1 MPKRKTP
8 QDPPSAMP
16 PDTLPPTAAAKV
28 RLSPLEFKR
37 QMLADMLT
45 DLQNA
50 RAAQSFTAIT
60 NLTRHINA
68 LRDEIAGHEA
78 EEKASAADPFEGK
91 TVEELISEQCAAIE
105 DPEFPPHLL
114 EPLVVALARRLG
126 PAAMERICRPV
137 LRVVDG

>member
-1 MPKRKTP
+1 
-8 QDPPSAMP
+8 MP
-16 PDTLPPTAAAKV
+16 PDTLPPTVAARV

-50 RAAQSFTAIT
+50 RTAQSFTAIT
-60 NLTRHINA
+60 NLTRSVNA
-68 LRDEIAGHEA
+68 LRDEIADHET
-78 EEKASAADPFEGK
+78 EEATAAADPLEGK
-91 TVEELISEQCAAIE
+91 TVEELIAEQCAAIE
-105 DPEFPPHLL
+105 DPDFPPHLL
-114 EPLVVALARRLG
+114 EPLVQALARRLG